1 MKFDFETEVFAV
13 YKLLNMF
20 RLGAALALL
29 SCGGYVHA
37 GDSLAE
43 CTGIAS
49 DRERLACFDRVAGT
63 PSAVKAAVAP
73 AAPAKRSMIDEAWG
87 FGPDAP
93 RYPLRYYRQNYILPA
108 SYTDDVNQEPF
119 SPLFDAASSD
129 LKLKDTEARFQMSF
143 KNRVWTTDDRQWG
156 LWVAYTQQSQW
167 QVYSGDISRPF
178 RETNYQ
184 PEVFVSF
191 RPDVQLGDF
200 RWGLLNF
207 GYNHQSNGRSQI
219 LSRSWDRLFVE
230 AAVER
235 GDFALLGRAWYRMHE
250 SSDEDDNPDI
260 TDYMGYGDL
269 TAFYRRD
276 GHSLTVMG
284 RGNWNTGKGAIQ
296 LAWTT
301 PPLLGPLRGYL
312 RLFSGYGDSMIDYN
326 WNQNIVG
333 IGIALNDVL

>member
-1 MKFDFETEVFAV
+1 MKIDFKTEVFTV
-13 YKLLNMF
+13 YKLVNAC
-20 RLGAALALL
+20 RLGIALALL
-29 SCGGYVHA
+29 SCGGFAHA
-37 GDSLAE
+37 SDALAE
-43 CTGIAS
+43 CTSIAS

-63 PSAVKAAVAP
+63 PSAVKVAVAP
-73 AAPAKRSMIDEAWG
+73 VAPAKRSMIDEAWG

-93 RYPLRYYRQNYILPA
+93 RYPLRYYRPNYILPV

-119 SPLFDAASSD
+119 SPLFDAAASD
-129 LKLKDTEARFQMSF
+129 QKLNDTEARFQLSF
-143 KNRVWTTDDRQWG
+143 KNRVWTTDDRRWG

-167 QVYSGDISRPF
+167 QVYSDDISRPF

-191 RPDVQLGDF
+191 RPDVQLGEF

-260 TDYMGYGDL
+260 TDYMGYSEL
-269 TAFYRRD
+269 TALYRHD

-333 IGIALNDVL
+333 IGVALNDVL